1 MSLGRRRTTDG
12 SLARSCREVLENAW
26 DDELG
31 YCYPHAGVYPHQ
43 WLWDSCFHAIAWAA
57 IGDPRGSRELEGVFA
72 AQLDNGFVP
81 HMRYGAEEMFRGPL
95 GHASSFTQP
104 PIYAHAAR
112 YLAAR
117 GLDPGEKVVRDIGRA
132 LDDLW
137 LRRRTAEGLVYIV
150 HPWEAGS
157 DDSPRWDSWVGSSDW
172 NRHEWTAFDIGLIP
186 ETTWGEAGDA
196 TWCTEFVVAPA
207 GFNALVAHALGEY
220 AALTGDDRYSAR
232 RTELADL
239 IDDQLWDETTG
250 MWRDLP
256 VVGGG
261 SGESGRIP
269 TLDGILPALVT
280 GRQAHAQR
288 ALHQLCDGERFF
300 APYGPRFV
308 PRDDPTY
315 RADRYWRGA
324 AWPQMS
330 YLVWLAASRWGRV
343 DCASGIAAS
352 ATNGTVSSSFSEYW
366 NPESGAAC
374 GATPQTWSA
383 IAAAYLHDALTP

>member
-1 MSLGRRRTTDG
+1 L
-12 SLARSCREVLENAW
+12 L
-26 DDELG
+26 
-31 YCYPHAGVYPHQ
+31 
-43 WLWDSCFHAIAWAA
+43 
-57 IGDPRGSRELEGVFA
+57 
-72 AQLDNGFVP
+72 
-81 HMRYGAEEMFRGPL
+81 
-95 GHASSFTQP
+95 
-104 PIYAHAAR
+104 
-112 YLAAR
+112 
-117 GLDPGEKVVRDIGRA
+117 
-132 LDDLW
+132 
-137 LRRRTAEGLVYIV
+137 YIV

-207 GFNALVAHALGEY
+207 GFNALVAHAFGEY
-220 AALTGDDRYSAR
+220 AALTGDHGYAAR

-239 IDDQLWDETTG
+239 IDDHLWDETTG

-261 SGESGRIP
+261 SGDSGRIP

-280 GRQAHAQR
+280 GNQAHAQR
-288 ALHQLCDGERFF
+288 ALRQLCAEGRFF
-300 APYGPRFV
+300 AAYGPRFV
-308 PRDDPTY
+308 PRNDPTY
-315 RADRYWRGA
+315 RADTYWRGA

-330 YLVWLAASRWGRV
+330 YLVWLAASRWGMV

-352 ATNGTVSSSFSEYW
+352 ATNGTISSGFSEYW

-383 IAAAYLHDALTP
+383 VAAAYLHDALTP